1 MRLAY
6 ALWCKRGISGN
17 PLATTNMTSAAAL
30 SPRATKIEVTA
41 PMDKKSPFT
50 PPIAPRRPHSFT
62 THGIAVAD
70 DYAWLK
76 DRNWQEVLRDPGLLD
91 ADIRKYL
98 EAENAYTE
106 SLLGHTAG
114 LQKKLV
120 AEMRG
125 RIKEDDSSVP
135 APDGPYAYMR
145 KFREGGQHEMFGR
158 TLRNGGDAEIV
169 LDGDQLAA
177 DHEYF
182 KFGGARHSPDHR
194 LHAWSA
200 DVKGSEYFSIRV
212 RDWANKADREDLVE
226 ETDGAVVWGTD
237 CKSFFYV
244 RLDDN
249 HRPMQVWRHRLGT
262 QQADDVLIYQEQD
275 AGWFTHIHESSSGR
289 FCVIAGGDHETSE
302 QRLIDLANPDAPPR
316 LIAVR
321 ETGVQYSIADRGDE
335 LFILTNAD
343 RAIDFKIV
351 TAPLTSPER
360 VNWRDLIPHRA
371 GVYIIDLEL
380 FSGHLVRLERANA
393 LPAIVI
399 RDLGSGAEHAI
410 AFDEAAYSLDTMGG
424 YEFDTTNLRF
434 SYSSMTTP
442 AEVYDYDMASRTRTL
457 RKRQEIPSGHNPA
470 DYVTTRIM
478 ADSHDGT
485 QVPVSILH
493 RRDLKRDGRAPL
505 LLYGYGSYGMAMPAS
520 FSSNRLSLV
529 DRGFVYAIAH
539 VRGGTDKG
547 WGWYLDGKREKKT
560 NSFDDFAAAARA
572 LISAKY
578 TDTKRIVGHGGS
590 AGGMLMGAVANRAG
604 ELFAGI
610 VAEVPFV
617 DVLNTM
623 LDDSLPLTPPEWP
636 EWGNPIESA
645 ADFKTILSY
654 SPYDNVAAKH
664 YPAIL
669 AMGGLTD
676 PRVTYWEPAKWIA
689 RLRAT
694 MSGGG
699 PVLLRT
705 NMGAGHGGASGRFH
719 RLDEV
724 AIAYAFA
731 LWAVGMAED
740 EVVS

>member
-1 MRLAY
+1 MRG
-6 ALWCKRGISGN
+6 WRDCRPSGN
-17 PLATTNMTSAAAL
+17 PLNRTDMGIEAAAVSHDVERGFQVTQPIRKS
-30 SPRATKIEVTA
+30 SPLPA
-41 PMDKKSPFT
+41 
-50 PPIAPRRPHSFT
+50 PIAPRRPHSFT
-62 THGIAVAD
+62 RHGITVVD

-76 DRNWQEVLRDPGLLD
+76 DENWQDVLRDPSILD
-91 ADIRKYL
+91 GDIRNYL
-98 EAENAYTE
+98 EGENAYTE
-106 SLLGHTAG
+106 SLLGHTAP
-114 LQKKLV
+114 LQKTLV
-120 AEMRG
+120 GEMRG

-135 APDGPYAYMR
+135 APDGPYAYLR

-158 TLRNGGDAEIV
+158 IPRHGGETEIV
-169 LDGDQLAA
+169 LDGDALAA
-177 DHEYF
+177 DNEYF
-182 KFGGARHSPDHR
+182 KFGGARHSPDHK
-194 LHAWSA
+194 LQAWSA
-200 DVKGSEYFSIRV
+200 DLKGSEYFAIHV
-212 RDWANKADREDLVE
+212 RDWATKTDLDDVVE
-226 ETDGAVVWGTD
+226 ETDGAVVWSTD
-237 CKSFFYV
+237 GNSFFYV
-244 RLDDN
+244 KLDDN

-262 QQADDVLIYQEQD
+262 KQADDVLVYEEKD
-275 AGWFTHIHESSSGR
+275 PGWFTHLHESTSGR

-302 QRLIDLANPDAPPR
+302 QRLIDLSNPDVPPR
-316 LIAVR
+316 LVAAR
-321 ETGVQYSIADRGDE
+321 ENGVQYSVADRGDE
-335 LFILTNAD
+335 LLILTNAD
-343 RAIDFKIV
+343 GAIDFKIV
-351 TAPLTSPER
+351 TTPLAAPER
-360 VNWRDLIPHRA
+360 ANWRDFIPHRP
-371 GVYIIDLEL
+371 GVYIIDIEL
-380 FSGHLVRLERANA
+380 YAGHLVRLERANA
-393 LPAIVI
+393 LPAIII
-399 RDLGSGAEHAI
+399 RDLASSGEHAI
-410 AFDEAAYSLDTMGG
+410 AFDETAYSLDTMGG

-442 AEVYDYDMASRTRTL
+442 SEVYDYDMASRARTL

-478 ADSHDGT
+478 ATSHDGA

-493 RRDLKRDGRAPL
+493 AKDFVRDGSAPL

-520 FSSNRLSLV
+520 FSANRLSLV

-539 VRGGTDKG
+539 IRGGTDKG
-547 WGWYLDGKREKKT
+547 WGWYLDSKREKKT
-560 NSFDDFAAAARA
+560 NSFDDFAASARA
-572 LISAKY
+572 LIEAKY

-636 EWGNPIESA
+636 EWGNPIESEK
-645 ADFKTILSY
+645 DFRTILSY
-654 SPYDNVAAKH
+654 SPYDNVAAKD

-694 MSGGG
+694 MRGGG

-705 NMGAGHGGASGRFH
+705 NMGAGHGGASGRFN

-731 LWAVGMAED
+731 LWAVGMAEAAA
-740 EVVS
+740 

>member
-1 MRLAY
+1 VTLAQK
-6 ALWCKRGISGN
+6 A
-17 PLATTNMTSAAAL
+17 
-30 SPRATKIEVTA
+30 
-41 PMDKKSPFT
+41 DKSQGV
-50 PPIAPRRPHSFT
+50 PIAPRRPHSFT
-62 THGIAVAD
+62 THGIAVTD

-76 DRNWQEVLRDPGLLD
+76 DARWQEVLRDPSVLD
-91 ADIRKYL
+91 PDIQKYL
-98 EAENAYTE
+98 EAENDYTD
-106 SLLGHTAG
+106 SLLGHTAA

-135 APDGPYAYMR
+135 SPDGPFAYLR
-145 KFREGGQHEMFGR
+145 KFREGGQHELFGR
-158 TLRNGGDAEIV
+158 MPRGGGDVHIV
-169 LDGDQLAA
+169 LDGDALAA

-182 KFGGARHSPDHR
+182 KFGGSRHSPDHR

-200 DVKGSEYFSIRV
+200 DIKGSEYFTIRV
-212 RDWANKADREDLVE
+212 RDWATGRDLDDLVE
-226 ETDGAVVWGTD
+226 ETDGTVVWNASATA
-237 CKSFFYV
+237 FYYV
-244 RLDDN
+244 KLDDN

-262 QQADDVLIYQEQD
+262 PQEDDILIHQEQD
-275 AGWFTHIHESSSGR
+275 TGWFTHIHESASGR

-302 QRLIDLANPDAPPR
+302 QWLVDLVNEEAKPR
-316 LIAVR
+316 LIAAR
-321 ETGVQYSIADRGDE
+321 EKGVQYSVADRSDK

-343 RAIDFKIV
+343 GAIDFKIV
-351 TAPLTSPER
+351 VAALISPAR
-360 VNWRDLIPHRA
+360 VTWRDLIPHRE
-371 GVYIIDLEL
+371 GVYIIDFEL
-380 FSGHLVRLERANA
+380 YEGHLVRLERANA

-399 RDLGSGAEHAI
+399 RDVRSGEEHAI

-424 YEFDTTNLRF
+424 YEFETTNLRF
-434 SYSSMTTP
+434 AYSSMTTP
-442 AEVYDYDMASRTRTL
+442 SEVYDYDMAKRTRTL

-478 ADSHDGT
+478 APSHDGA

-493 RRDLKRDGRAPL
+493 RKDFARDGSAPL

-520 FSSNRLSLV
+520 FNTNRLSLV

-539 VRGGTDKG
+539 IRGGADKG

-560 NSFDDFAAAARA
+560 NSFDDFAAAGRA
-572 LISAKY
+572 LCDAKY
-578 TDTKRIVGHGGS
+578 TSAKRIVGHGGS

-623 LDDSLPLTPPEWP
+623 LDDTLPLTPPEWP
-636 EWGNPIESA
+636 EWGNPIESEK
-645 ADFKTILSY
+645 DFRTILSY
-654 SPYDNVAAKH
+654 SPYDNVAAKD

-689 RLRAT
+689 RLRTT
-694 MSGGG
+694 MTGGG

-705 NMGAGHGGASGRFH
+705 NMGAGHGGASGRFN
-719 RLDEV
+719 RLDEI
-724 AIAYAFA
+724 AIVYAFA
-731 LWAVGMAED
+731 LWAVGMAD
-740 EVVS
+740 KAEV

>member
-1 MRLAY
+1 
-6 ALWCKRGISGN
+6 
-17 PLATTNMTSAAAL
+17 
-30 SPRATKIEVTA
+30 
-41 PMDKKSPFT
+41 MDKPF
-50 PPIAPRRPHSFT
+50 PAVPAPVAPRHPHAFT
-62 THGIAVAD
+62 THGITVSD

-76 DRNWQEVLRDPGLLD
+76 DADWQEVLRDPSILNPE
-91 ADIRKYL
+91 IRSYL
-98 EAENAYTE
+98 EAENGYTE

-135 APDGPYAYMR
+135 APDGPYAYLR
-145 KFREGGQHEMFGR
+145 KFREGGQHELFGR
-158 TLRNGGDAEIV
+158 MPRDGGEASIV
-169 LDGDQLAA
+169 LDGDKLAA
-177 DHEYF
+177 DHGYF
-182 KFGGARHSPDHR
+182 KFGGARHSPDHT
-194 LHAWSA
+194 LEAWSA
-200 DVKGSEYFSIRV
+200 DIAGSEYFSIRV
-212 RDWANKADREDLVE
+212 RDWADGVDLADLVE
-226 ETDGAVVWGTD
+226 ETDGGVVWTLD
-237 CKSFFYV
+237 SQAFYYV
-244 RLDDN
+244 KLDDN

-262 QQADDVLIYQEQD
+262 GQADDLKVYEEQD
-275 AGWFTHIHESSSGR
+275 FGWFTHIHESASGR

-302 QRLIDLANPDAPPR
+302 QRLIDLADDAATPR
-316 LIAVR
+316 LVAER
-321 ETGVQYSIADRGDE
+321 EHGVQYSLADRGDE

-343 RAIDFKIV
+343 GAIDFKIV
-351 TAPLTSPER
+351 TAPLSAPER
-360 VNWRDLIPHRA
+360 ANWRDLVPYREGI
-371 GVYIIDLEL
+371 YLIDVEL
-380 FSGHLVRLERANA
+380 YAGHLVRLERANA
-393 LPAIVI
+393 LPSIVI
-399 RDLGSGAEHAI
+399 RDLASGEEHAI

-424 YEFDTTNLRF
+424 YEFDTTTIRF

-442 AEVYDYDMASRTRTL
+442 SEVYDYDMASRTRSL

-478 ADSHDGT
+478 ARAHDGAE
-485 QVPVSILH
+485 VPVSILH
-493 RRDLKRDGRAPL
+493 AKDLVRDGSAPL
-505 LLYGYGSYGMAMPAS
+505 LLYGYGSYGHAMPAS
-520 FSSNRLSLV
+520 FSANRLSLV

-539 VRGGTDKG
+539 IRGGADKG

-560 NSFDDFAAAARA
+560 NSFDDFAACGRA
-572 LISAKY
+572 LIAEKY
-578 TDTKRIVGHGGS
+578 TGAKRIVGHGGS

-623 LDDSLPLTPPEWP
+623 LDDTLPLTPPEWP

-645 ADFKTILSY
+645 DDFRTILSY
-654 SPYDNVAAKH
+654 SPYDNVAARD
-664 YPAIL
+664 YPKIL

-694 MSGGG
+694 MTSGG

-705 NMGAGHGGASGRFH
+705 NMGAGHGGASGRFN

-724 AIAYAFA
+724 AIAYGFA
-731 LWAVGMAED
+731 LWAVGLAEQGAM
-740 EVVS
+740 

>member
-1 MRLAY
+1 
-6 ALWCKRGISGN
+6 
-17 PLATTNMTSAAAL
+17 
-30 SPRATKIEVTA
+30 
-41 PMDKKSPFT
+41 MDKKNPST

-62 THGIAVAD
+62 THGITVVD

-76 DRNWQEVLRDPGLLD
+76 DENWQEVLRDPSILN
-91 ADIRKYL
+91 ADIRNFL

-106 SLLGHTAG
+106 SLLGHTG
-114 LQKKLV
+114 PLQQHLV
-120 AEMRG
+120 KEMRG

-135 APDGPYAYMR
+135 SPDGAYAYLR
-145 KFREGGQHEMFGR
+145 KFREGGQHELFGR
-158 TLRNGGDAEIV
+158 SPREGGEAEII
-169 LDGDQLAA
+169 LDGDELAA
-177 DHEYF
+177 HHEYF

-194 LHAWSA
+194 LEAWSA
-200 DVKGSEYFSIRV
+200 DTKGSEYFSIRV
-212 RDWANKADREDLVE
+212 REWATKKDFDDMVE
-226 ETDGAVVWGTD
+226 ETDGAVVWSID
-237 CKSFFYV
+237 SSAFFYV
-244 RLDDN
+244 KLDDN

-262 QQADDVLIYQEQD
+262 KQADDLLVYEEQD
-275 AGWFTHIHESSSGR
+275 SGWFTHIHESSSGR
-289 FCVIAGGDHETSE
+289 YCVIAGGDHETSE
-302 QRLIDLANPDAPPR
+302 QRLIDLADPLATPR
-316 LIAVR
+316 LVAAR
-321 ETGVQYSIADRGDE
+321 QEGVQYSVNDRGDQ

-343 RAIDFKIV
+343 GAIDFKIA
-351 TAPLTSPER
+351 TAALNAPER
-360 VNWRDLIPHRA
+360 ANWRDLIPYRE
-371 GVYIIDLEL
+371 GIYVLDVEL
-380 FSGHLVRLERANA
+380 FSGHMVRLERANA
-393 LPAIVI
+393 LPAIII
-399 RDLGSGAEHAI
+399 RDLASGEEHAI
-410 AFDEAAYSLDTMGG
+410 AFDEAAYSLDTLGS
-424 YEFDTTNLRF
+424 YEFETTNLRF

-442 AEVYDYDMASRTRTL
+442 SEIHDYDMAKRTRVL

-470 DYVTTRIM
+470 DYTTTRIM
-478 ADSHDGT
+478 AKSHDGAE
-485 QVPVSILH
+485 VPVSILH
-493 RRDLKRDGRAPL
+493 RRDLVRDGKAPL

-520 FSSNRLSLV
+520 FSANRLSLV

-539 VRGGTDKG
+539 IRGGADKG
-547 WGWYLDGKREKKT
+547 WGWYLDGKRTKKT
-560 NSFDDFAAAARA
+560 NSFDDFAACART
-572 LISAKY
+572 LIAEKY
-578 TDTKRIVGHGGS
+578 TATKRIVGHGGS

-636 EWGNPIESA
+636 EWGNPIESE

-654 SPYDNVAAKH
+654 SPYDNVAAKE

-694 MSGGG
+694 MTGGG

-705 NMGAGHGGASGRFH
+705 NMGAGHGGASGRFN

-731 LWAVGMAED
+731 LWAVGLAEKSG
-740 EVVS
+740 V